1 MVKRGCMILAS
12 FLMKLVICP
21 AAVIIASYLLPNLNY
36 STLYQPIIVGLV
48 LAAAGV
54 MMEYLFLK
62 EGTIWISTGMDF
74 VASVLIVYF
83 VSLLFV
89 GASVT
94 FFGAVLV
101 GLLLAITEYFTHRW
115 LVQTG
120 KAQKSPA

>member
-1 MVKRGCMILAS
+1 MILAS

-120 KAQKSPA
+120 KTKKSPA